1 MVTTNP
7 KQRKIAI
14 VGSRSVGKSS
24 LTVQFVDG
32 HFVESYYPT
41 IENTFSKVIKVKGI
55 EYATEIV
62 DTAGQDEYSILSSK
76 HFIGIHGYIFVY
88 SVASSQSFE
97 MVQVIRDKILNQLGI
112 EWIPCVLVGNKS
124 DLRPDQRQVS
134 VEQGKVLAAKF
145 NCAYTE
151 ASARYNENVGKAFE
165 QMIGQIEKVQNP
177 TDTSDGGGR
186 VALESKSLLVFW
198 CLERHGLVRFG
209 LVWFGLAFGVT
220 VLLHF
225 SAVKQRHRAIE
236 RHTIRRNEGLRIQCI
251 MRVDPQDNFKAFY
264 YASSAVIPKEDIQII
279 NTTRILCQI
288 PLERTERINIM
299 LDVLDFIKE
308 KGGNPEKIKES
319 QRRRF
324 APEEVVDEVIALY
337 EDHRATQYSATQ
349 INSKINETQKAIA
362 VKRKAKE
369 DAADLM
375 KLKTDLEKEKK
386 SLVDSA
392 AEKDV
397 ILRKKIGTI
406 GNYVHDSV
414 TVEQNEDFNSMQRD
428 WAPEGVKVEK
438 RDVLSHH
445 EVLTR
450 LDGYDPE
457 RGVKVVGHRGYFLKK
472 WGVFLNQ
479 ALINYGLEFLDSK
492 GYTPLQTPQFM
503 LKEYMA
509 KTAQLEQF
517 DEELY
522 KVVDGDAQNDKYL
535 IATSEQPISAFHAD
549 EWLLSKELPIKY
561 AGFSSCYRREAGSH
575 GRDAWGIFRVHQFE
589 KIEQFILTDPEK
601 SWEMF
606 DEMIAVSEGF
616 YKSLGVPYRVV
627 AIVSG
632 ALNNAAAKKYDLEAW
647 FPFQG
652 EYKELVSCSNCTDY
666 QSRALEIR
674 YGAKLQTEIRKK
686 YVHALNSTLC
696 ATERALCCLLENF
709 QTEDGFNVP
718 EPLRKYIP
726 GAVDFIP
733 FTKDLPKDS
742 TSQKTKGK
750 GEKVPA
756 PAPKPKV
763 APATPAEAEE
773 KLKDLK
779 V

>member
-1 MVTTNP
+1 MPAPP

-41 IENTFSKVIKVKGI
+41 IENTFSKVIKYKGQ
-55 EYATEIV
+55 EFATEIV
-62 DTAGQDEYSILSSK
+62 DTAGQDEYSILNSK
-76 HFIGIHGYIFVY
+76 HFIGIHGYMLVY
-88 SVASSQSFE
+88 SVASMQSFE
-97 MVQVIRDKILNQLGI
+97 MVEVIKDKILNHLSPLGKRAALTAI
-112 EWIPCVLVGNKS
+112 QGTEWVPITIVGNKS
-124 DLRPDQRQVS
+124 DLRPEQRQVT
-134 VEQGKVLAAKF
+134 VEKGKELAEKF
-145 NCAYTE
+145 KCAFTE
-151 ASARYNENVGKAFE
+151 ASARYNENVTKSFE
-165 QMIGQIEKVQNP
+165 LMIEQIEKGENP
-177 TDTSDGGGR
+177 NEPSGD
-186 VALESKSLLVFW
+186 SK
-198 CLERHGLVRFG
+198 
-209 LVWFGLAFGVT
+209 
-220 VLLHF
+220 
-225 SAVKQRHRAIE
+225 
-236 RHTIRRNEGLRIQCI
+236 LRKYT
-251 MRVDPQDNFKAFY
+251 FK
-264 YASSAVIPKEDIQII
+264 
-279 NTTRILCQI
+279 
-288 PLERTERINIM
+288 M
-299 LDVLDFIKE
+299 LDVFDFIVE

-319 QRRRF
+319 QRRRY
-324 APEEVVDEVIALY
+324 APEAVVDEVIAMY
-337 EDHRATQYSATQ
+337 EDHRKTQYAATQVNT
-349 INSKINETQKAIA
+349 KINEVQKQIGA
-362 VKRKAKE
+362 KKKAKE
-369 DAADLM
+369 DASELLQQKIDF
-375 KLKTDLEKEKK
+375 EKEKK
-386 SLVDSA
+386 AWIESA
-392 AEKDV
+392 AEKEDA
-397 ILRKKIGTI
+397 LKKKIKTI
-406 GNYVHDSV
+406 GNIVHSDV
-414 TVEQNEDFNSMQRD
+414 PVNNDEDHNAVQRT
-428 WAPEGVKVEK
+428 WAPEGVTVEK
-438 RDVLSHH
+438 KDVLSHH

-522 KVVDGDAQNDKYL
+522 KVVDGEAQNDKYL

-549 EWLLSKELPIKY
+549 EWLTVKDVPIRY
-561 AGFSSCYRREAGSH
+561 AGFSTCYRREAGSH

-589 KIEQFILTDPEK
+589 KIEQFVLTDPEK
-601 SWEMF
+601 SWEEF
-606 DEMIAVSEGF
+606 DRMIGVSEEF

-632 ALNNAAAKKYDLEAW
+632 ALNNAAAKKFDLEAW

-686 YVHALNSTLC
+686 YAHALNSTLC

-709 QTEDGFNVP
+709 QTEEGFNVP
-718 EPLRKYIP
+718 EPLRKYLP
-726 GAVDFIP
+726 GAPEFIP
-733 FTKDLPKDS
+733 FSKELPKDT
-742 TSQKTKGK
+742 TSQKAKGK
-750 GEKVPA
+750 VEK
-756 PAPKPKV
+756 APKPKV
-763 APATPAEAEE
+763 APVGANPEEAAE
-773 KLKDLK
+773 KLKEMK

>member
-1 MVTTNP
+1 
-7 KQRKIAI
+7 
-14 VGSRSVGKSS
+14 
-24 LTVQFVDG
+24 
-32 HFVESYYPT
+32 
-41 IENTFSKVIKVKGI
+41 
-55 EYATEIV
+55 
-62 DTAGQDEYSILSSK
+62 
-76 HFIGIHGYIFVY
+76 
-88 SVASSQSFE
+88 
-97 MVQVIRDKILNQLGI
+97 
-112 EWIPCVLVGNKS
+112 
-124 DLRPDQRQVS
+124 
-134 VEQGKVLAAKF
+134 
-145 NCAYTE
+145 
-151 ASARYNENVGKAFE
+151 
-165 QMIGQIEKVQNP
+165 
-177 TDTSDGGGR
+177 
-186 VALESKSLLVFW
+186 
-198 CLERHGLVRFG
+198 
-209 LVWFGLAFGVT
+209 
-220 VLLHF
+220 
-225 SAVKQRHRAIE
+225 
-236 RHTIRRNEGLRIQCI
+236 
-251 MRVDPQDNFKAFY
+251 
-264 YASSAVIPKEDIQII
+264 
-279 NTTRILCQI
+279 
-288 PLERTERINIM
+288 M
-299 LDVLDFIKE
+299 LDIFDFIKE

-319 QRRRF
+319 QRRRW
-324 APEEVVDEVIALY
+324 ASEEAVDQVIELY
-337 EDHRATQYSATQ
+337 EDHRKTQYAATQ
-349 INSKINETQKAIA
+349 INTKINETQKQIG

-375 KLKTDLEKEKK
+375 AQKVELEKERKA
-386 SLVDSA
+386 LTDSA
-392 AEKDV
+392 AEKELV
-397 ILRKKIGTI
+397 LKKKIGTI
-406 GNYVHDSV
+406 GNIVHDSV
-414 TVEQNEDFNSMQRD
+414 PISDNEDNNTLQRE
-428 WAPEGVKVEK
+428 WAPGGLKVEK

-549 EWLLSKELPIKY
+549 EWLVAKDLPIKY

-589 KIEQFILTDPEK
+589 KIEQFVLTDPEK

-606 DEMIAVSEGF
+606 DDMIAFSEEF

-709 QTEDGFNVP
+709 QTEEGFNVP
-718 EPLRKYIP
+718 EPLRKYLP
-726 GAVDFIP
+726 GTPEFLP
-733 FTKDLPKDS
+733 FTKELPKDT
-742 TSQKTKGK
+742 TSQKAKSKAGK
-750 GEKVPA
+750 D
-756 PAPKPKV
+756 APKPNL
-763 APATPAEAEE
+763 APVGATPEAATQQ
-773 KLKDLK
+773 LKDLK

>member
-1 MVTTNP
+1 
-7 KQRKIAI
+7 
-14 VGSRSVGKSS
+14 
-24 LTVQFVDG
+24 
-32 HFVESYYPT
+32 
-41 IENTFSKVIKVKGI
+41 
-55 EYATEIV
+55 
-62 DTAGQDEYSILSSK
+62 
-76 HFIGIHGYIFVY
+76 
-88 SVASSQSFE
+88 
-97 MVQVIRDKILNQLGI
+97 
-112 EWIPCVLVGNKS
+112 
-124 DLRPDQRQVS
+124 
-134 VEQGKVLAAKF
+134 
-145 NCAYTE
+145 
-151 ASARYNENVGKAFE
+151 
-165 QMIGQIEKVQNP
+165 
-177 TDTSDGGGR
+177 
-186 VALESKSLLVFW
+186 
-198 CLERHGLVRFG
+198 
-209 LVWFGLAFGVT
+209 
-220 VLLHF
+220 
-225 SAVKQRHRAIE
+225 
-236 RHTIRRNEGLRIQCI
+236 
-251 MRVDPQDNFKAFY
+251 
-264 YASSAVIPKEDIQII
+264 
-279 NTTRILCQI
+279 
-288 PLERTERINIM
+288 M
-299 LDVLDFIKE
+299 LDIFDFIKE
-308 KGGNPEKIKES
+308 KGGNPDKIKES
-319 QRRRF
+319 QRRRW
-324 APEEVVDEVIALY
+324 APEEAVDQVIELY
-337 EDHRATQYSATQ
+337 EDHRKTQYAATQ
-349 INSKINETQKAIA
+349 INTKINETQKQIG

-375 KLKTDLEKEKK
+375 AQKVDLEKEKK
-386 SLVDSA
+386 ALTDSA
-392 AEKDV
+392 TEKEL
-397 ILRKKIGTI
+397 ILKKKIGTI
-406 GNYVHDSV
+406 GNIVHDSV
-414 TVEQNEDFNSMQRD
+414 PISDNEDNNILQRE
-428 WAPEGVKVEK
+428 WAPEGLKVEK

-549 EWLLSKELPIKY
+549 EWLVAKDLPIKY

-589 KIEQFILTDPEK
+589 KVEDSIEQFVLTDPEK

-606 DEMIAVSEGF
+606 DDMIAFSEEF

-709 QTEDGFNVP
+709 QTEEGFNVP
-718 EPLRKYIP
+718 EPLRKYLP
-726 GAVDFIP
+726 GTPEFLP
-733 FTKDLPKDS
+733 FTKELPKDT
-742 TSQKTKGK
+742 TSQKAKGK
-750 GEKVPA
+750 AGKEV
-756 PAPKPKV
+756 PKPKM
-763 APATPAEAEE
+763 APVGNTPEAATGQM
-773 KLKDLK
+773 KDLK